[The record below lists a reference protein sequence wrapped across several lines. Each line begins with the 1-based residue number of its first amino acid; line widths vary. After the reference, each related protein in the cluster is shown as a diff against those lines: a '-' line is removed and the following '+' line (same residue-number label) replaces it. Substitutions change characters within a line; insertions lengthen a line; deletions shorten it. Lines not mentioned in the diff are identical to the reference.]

1 MQCCAVL
8 RSAVWCALPL
18 HRAVAGGCAGLV
30 TYRGY
35 WTRVLLTLLRDY
47 KGTISVADMSQV
59 GAARYYAVLRGT
71 TRYYAAT

>member
-1 MQCCAVL
+1 
-8 RSAVWCALPL
+8 
-18 HRAVAGGCAGLV
+18 V

-59 GAARYYAVLRGT
+59 GTARYYGVLRGT
-71 TRYYAAT
+71 TAAT